1 MSEQVHGHPVI
12 QAEPD
17 RISTPRIVA
26 VGVAALLLFF
36 AASLVTVQAMYRKKA
51 EILADGPA
59 SWPAQIGARKIGMLE
74 QRMFTLAAEPAD
86 AKRAQLVRLH
96 SWGWVDRK
104 AGVVHMPIE
113 EAMERVA
120 RGERP

>member
-1 MSEQVHGHPVI
+1 MSEHSHGQPII

-17 RISTPRIVA
+17 RIATPRIIA
-26 VGVAALLLFF
+26 VGVGALLVFF

-51 EILADGPA
+51 EILPDGPPP
-59 SWPAQIGARKIGMLE
+59 WPAEIGSRKIGMLE
-74 QRMFTLAAEPAD
+74 QRMFPLAVEPAD
-86 AKRAQLVRLH
+86 AKRAQLARLH

-104 AGVVHMPIE
+104 AAVVHMPIE
-113 EAMERVA
+113 EAMERVV